1 MYYRDITVSGNYIT
15 IGRMGDN
22 LATRVILDVSDITET
37 YGSEGEFTL
46 LVKSKVKNYVYP
58 VVIEVDMESNEVVWI
73 PTAEDTSNGKAIGLE
88 LVYTVEDQ
96 VAYNKIYSVVFGE
109 SFADEEV
116 GNTPEAAWMSK
127 TLLET
132 RNAVNAAQSAS
143 ASAAEAKAANTEAQR
158 TIDTVREYAN
168 DAKTSEENAKAS
180 AEEAEEYTHLIG
192 QATMNAG
199 YMYFYIDEH
208 GDLIYYRTSNTE
220 VDFYLLDGDL
230 YVKAVS

>member
-22 LATRVILDVSDITET
+22 LATRVILDVSDITEQ

-96 VAYNKIYSVVFGE
+96 VVYNKIYSVVFGE
-109 SFADEEV
+109 SFADKEV
-116 GNTPEAAWMSK
+116 GNAPEAAWMSQ
-127 TLLET
+127 TLREA
-132 RNAVNAAQSAS
+132 RNAVNAAQNASAS
-143 ASAAEAKAANTEAQR
+143 ASEAESANREAQR
-158 TIDTVREYAN
+158 TIETVRGYAS
-168 DAKTSEENAKAS
+168 DAKASEESAKAS
-180 AEEAEEYTHLIG
+180 AEEAEGYTHLIG

-199 YMYFYIDEH
+199 YMYFYIDDH
-208 GDLIYYRTSNTE
+208 GDLIYQRTSNTE
-220 VDFYLLDGDL
+220 VDFYLSDGDL